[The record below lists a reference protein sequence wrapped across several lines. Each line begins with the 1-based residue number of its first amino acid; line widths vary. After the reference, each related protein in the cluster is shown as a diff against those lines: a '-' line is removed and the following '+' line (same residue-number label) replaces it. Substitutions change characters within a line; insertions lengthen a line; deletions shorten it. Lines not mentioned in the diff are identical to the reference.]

1 MLLLRMRLFKS
12 SSQIEWNLCYR
23 ISLVVESQLVDKKLA
38 RLRTRDL
45 DYASNKVQDP
55 IIIMRAYNC

>member
-1 MLLLRMRLFKS
+1 MLLLRLFKS
-12 SSQIEWNLCYR
+12 SSQIEWNLFYR
-23 ISLVVESQLVDKKLA
+23 ISLVVESQLVDKKMA

-55 IIIMRAYNC
+55 IIIMRIYHC